1 MPGKTK
7 TFMKKYTVW
16 LSYEYISIIVYIWNL
31 KDVGRGEE
39 EMAMLKKSST
49 TEDNLPKTRK
59 SRSTNADTEE
69 S

>member
-1 MPGKTK
+1 MWEG
-7 TFMKKYTVW
+7 V
-16 LSYEYISIIVYIWNL
+16 
-31 KDVGRGEE
+31 EE